1 MNGLAASQPGWRLKL
16 LEDGEEEQGKE
27 ESSLRLW
34 KRGKKKKRNGGKSEM
49 CLVIF
54 VCRGGA
60 GGAG

>member
-34 KRGKKKKRNGGKSEM
+34 KRGKKKKKKWGKK
-49 CLVIF
+49 
-54 VCRGGA
+54 
-60 GGAG
+60 

>member
-34 KRGKKKKRNGGKSEM
+34 KRGKKKKKEM
-49 CLVIF
+49 GEKVKCVL
-54 VCRGGA
+54 
-60 GGAG
+60 